1 MPSSAHTTQP
11 AAWPEGVIAR
21 YLTIAGALVDIWY
34 DNGTLRTRCGGEG
47 CSWTECTPTRV
58 FYTDSDEV
66 RDQKIADALP
76 GLQPDAQA
84 HAEKCRA
91 LPRPTA

>member
-1 MPSSAHTTQP
+1 MPSSARTAQP
-11 AAWPEGVIAR
+11 GTWPEGVVAR
-21 YLTIAGALVDIWY
+21 YVTVAEALVDIRY
-34 DNGTLRTRCGGEG
+34 DNGTLRTRCSGEH
-47 CSWTECTPTRV
+47 CSWTERTSTRV

-76 GLQPDAQA
+76 DLQPGAQA